1 MQASDLDL
9 LEDAAR
15 QAGEIA
21 MRYFHGPNR
30 NWTKSGNSPVSEAD
44 IEVDRFLGE
53 TLMAARPGYG
63 WLSEETVDS
72 EERLS
77 RERIFVVDPIDGT
90 RGFIAG
96 DPHWCVSIAIVSHGR
111 PETAVIVS
119 PAKNRMLSAARG
131 GGAFFNGETLGV
143 EAVSTLARLT
153 GSRRLNEAM
162 QKLYGESYEILP
174 FIPSLAY
181 RIAMAAT
188 GETDAAF
195 ARSGAHEWD
204 VAAAHLILEEAGGR
218 ITTAGGGD
226 LAYNAPA
233 IRLPALV
240 AAGPGRHQATLDLAK
255 QGGFLQ

>member
-1 MQASDLDL
+1 MAGSDLDL
-9 LEDAAR
+9 LTDAGR

-30 NWTKSGNSPVSEAD
+30 NWTKSGDSPVSEAD
-44 IEVDRFLGE
+44 IEVDRFLNE
-53 TLMAARPGYG
+53 TLMQARPGYG
-63 WLSEETVDS
+63 WLSEETADN

-90 RGFIAG
+90 RGFLKG
-96 DPHWCVSIAIVSHGR
+96 DPHWCVSIAVVANGR
-111 PETAVIVS
+111 PEAAVLVS
-119 PAKNRMLSAARG
+119 PAVNRMLSAAQG
-131 GGAFFNGETLGV
+131 SGALMNGEALQI
-143 EAVSTLARLT
+143 EAKAGLSKLT

-162 QKLYGESYEILP
+162 GKLYEGRYEILP

-218 ITTAGGGD
+218 ITTQSGKD
-226 LAYNAPA
+226 VAYNAPA
-233 IRLPALV
+233 IRMPALV
-240 AAGPGRHQATLDLAK
+240 AAGPGRHEMTLELAK